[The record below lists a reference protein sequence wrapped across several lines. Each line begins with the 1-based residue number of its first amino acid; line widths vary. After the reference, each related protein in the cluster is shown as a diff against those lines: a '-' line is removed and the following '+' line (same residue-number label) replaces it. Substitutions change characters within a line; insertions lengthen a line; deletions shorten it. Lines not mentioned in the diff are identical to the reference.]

1 MTPATA
7 PPKSMHSAA
16 AAALYVALALAAFV
30 ATSRVLAGW
39 MPRHVPAV
47 DVKRE
52 YFAAHKDEF
61 TAVYIGTSMIHRHIV
76 PAELPE
82 RSFNF
87 GVARMT
93 FAEASVLV
101 DWIVSL
107 RPARLERVV
116 LDAHLFTDSGE
127 PNHFS
132 ARHIWWHTPRET
144 LAAVRRALQAA
155 SWSAGLDVEAI
166 QVDIKALL
174 INMTAT
180 GRAAEAFRVAWDPA
194 HIEPDIDDVP
204 VEADGFRAIEE
215 LGDAIHKKR
224 HREYLRTASK
234 LTAEAEQRGPKHRRL
249 GAFEAGQ
256 LEQMV
261 ERAQAAGLTPMILE
275 GPTFKTPLIFP
286 KALRRRARIVS
297 FNDPARYHELFT
309 EPFRH
314 DIGHLN
320 GNGARWMTRALV
332 PLLADEQPASEQR

>member
-1 MTPATA
+1 MTTPTA
-7 PPKSMHSAA
+7 PPTSKRSAA
-16 AAALYVALALAAFV
+16 TAVLYVALALAAFV
-30 ATSRVLAGW
+30 ATSRALAEL

-47 DVKRE
+47 DVKRDH
-52 YFAAHKDEF
+52 FAAHKDEY

-93 FAEASVLV
+93 FAEASVLL

-116 LDAHLFTDSGE
+116 IDAHLFTDSGE
-127 PNHFS
+127 LNHFS

-144 LAAVRRALQAA
+144 LGAVQRALRAA
-155 SWSAGLDVEAI
+155 SWSAGLDVESI

-174 INMTAT
+174 INLTAT
-180 GRAAEAFRVAWDPA
+180 GRAADAFRLAWDPK

-204 VEADGFRAIEE
+204 IDADGFRAIEE
-215 LGDAIHKKR
+215 LGDAIHIKR

-234 LTAEAEQRGPKHRRL
+234 LTAEAEQRGAKHRRI
-249 GAFEAGQ
+249 GAYEAGR
-256 LEQMV
+256 LEQMI
-261 ERAQAAGLTPMILE
+261 ERAHAAGLSPLILE
-275 GPTFKTPLIFP
+275 GPTFKTPMIFP
-286 KALRRRARIVS
+286 KSLRQRARVIS
-297 FNDPARYHELFT
+297 FNDPEKYHELFT
-309 EPFRH
+309 EPYRH

-320 GNGARWMTRALV
+320 ANGARWLTRALA
-332 PLLADEQPASEQR
+332 PLLTAEGQAPEPK